1 VAGDA
6 RVSDLE
12 IAFHKTW
19 LGMVQ
24 PTDGLVVSVPV
35 LVAAQCMRRLEP
47 SFQHRFVALCPEG
60 AGGRTLA
67 DLESLF
73 AEILDLPKDMWDR
86 GDALPADLCHYVPE
100 GQQTIRPTLALR
112 RPGASTTSDSADDGR
127 TAAARA
133 AEPYVFLVWDLP
145 PGLELD
151 KPETTTGPW
160 HYPPSAKFDR
170 LLRHCR
176 SPIGLLSNRRELR
189 LIYAPHGESS
199 GTITFRVADMASV
212 GGRPILEAFV
222 MLLSGTRWFGVA
234 EEHQLPALLRESR
247 LRQANVTNALAA
259 QVFEALQILL
269 AGFEAAGERDGHDL
283 LRDALTRSDDHLYGG
298 LLTVLLRLVFLLYA
312 EDRGLMPVDDDFYA
326 EHLSLLQLY
335 EQLQRDQGLYPDS
348 MSRRYGAWD
357 RLVSVFRSVFLGV
370 KSGDLH
376 LPPRRGDLFDPH
388 RFPFLEGWGPGGS
401 APITLAT
408 DRAAVRVPSV
418 DDGAIYEVLHRLLVL
433 EGQRLSYRTLD
444 VEQIGSVYEAL
455 MGYHVV
461 RLEAPAVCLRPLRVW
476 VSAREILAEK
486 NRDSWLQ
493 EQAGLAKA
501 QAKKLA
507 EALKGLGSDDEE
519 AALVALEGG
528 KASGTERAGAG
539 RLVLQPGTERRR
551 TSSHYTP
558 RSLSEPIVRRTLEPL
573 LAAMKP
579 LPTAKGI
586 LELKICDPAMGSG
599 AFLVE
604 TCRFLADRLVEAW
617 TREGQLDT
625 VAAQHPDV
633 VHHARR
639 LIAQRCLYGVDKN
652 PFAVGLAKLSLW
664 LATLAKELP
673 FTFLDHAL
681 RCGDSLVGLSFEQ
694 ICEFN
699 WASPLTGGKPK
710 SAQFELFGRELEQA
724 LAEAIG
730 LRQRI
735 CDLAGDPTPQAQREK
750 ERLLGDAD
758 DAMDRVRLAADVC
771 VGAFFAADKDKSRE
785 AERER
790 RRGLVEH
797 WLRTGEP
804 KPPEQLELQAALHD
818 RVRPFHWGVEFPEVF
833 HVDRPDPLEGGRVNK
848 QAWMDAFLG
857 NPPFM
862 GGSQVSGALGDSYRD
877 WLLSVHSG
885 AHGNADYCA
894 HFFRRCASLLGKH
907 GTIGLIATNTISQG
921 DTRATGLQTLLGL
934 HGYAIY
940 EAIRTMPWPGDA
952 AVEVSVVHLAR
963 GEPTTVHGEPRLDG
977 RLVPGINSMLRGQ
990 PERAHPSPLRSNERL
1005 SFHGCKIYGQGFL
1018 LPPEERALLV
1028 SRAARNAERV
1038 FPYIGGEEINNSP
1051 AHAFER
1057 YVINFGTM
1065 SLSEAE
1071 RWPDLIAIVRERVKP
1086 ERDSKTNNAIAL
1098 RQKEYW
1104 WRFRSDTP
1112 QLREAVQGLTRC
1124 LVTAR
1129 VTKHLCFSFQPTNVT
1144 LNEKVVAFPFDGFGH
1159 FALMQSRVHVAW
1171 AWLLS
1176 STMKTDL
1183 NYSPSDCFETFPF
1196 PTIDPR
1202 CLSASLDT
1210 PGERLYSA
1218 RAKFMIETQ
1227 QGLTKTY
1234 NLLKSPTCRDPA
1246 IVELRQLHEDLDR
1259 AVLAAYRAH
1268 AGWPDIAVPPYGTPT
1283 TPAEQ
1288 RALEAF
1294 EDNVIDRLF
1303 HLNAERAAGEAK
1315 AAAGK
1320 ATKKKS
1326 TAKKKTAKKP
1336 ASAKGDMFE
1345 SAE

>member
-1 VAGDA
+1 M
-6 RVSDLE
+6 SDLE

-47 SFQHRFVALCPEG
+47 AFQQRFVALCPPGGADG
-60 AGGRTLA
+60 AGRAVA
-67 DLESLF
+67 DLDALL

-86 GDALPADLCHYVPE
+86 EGALPADLCLYVPE

-112 RPGASTTSDSADDGR
+112 RPGPASAAPDTSTDDGR

-133 AEPYVFLVWDLP
+133 AEPYAFIVWDLP
-145 PGLELD
+145 SGLDLD

-170 LLRHCR
+170 LLRYCR

-189 LIYAPHGESS
+189 LVYAPHGESS

-234 EEHQLPALLRESR
+234 EEHQLPSLLRESR
-247 LRQANVTNALAA
+247 VRQANVTNALAA

-283 LRDALTRSDDHLYGG
+283 LRDALTRNDDHLYGG

-326 EHLSLLQLY
+326 EHLSILQLY

-418 DDGAIYEVLHRLLVL
+418 DDGTIYEVLHRLLFL

-476 VSAREILAEK
+476 VTAREILAEK
-486 NRDSWLQ
+486 TRDSWLQ

-507 EALKGLGSDDEE
+507 DALKGLGSDDEE
-519 AALVALEGG
+519 AGLVVLESG

-539 RLVLQPGTERRR
+539 RLVLQPGSERRR

-604 TCRFLADRLVEAW
+604 ACRFLADRLVEAW
-617 TREGQLDT
+617 TREGQLET

-694 ICEFN
+694 ICEFD
-699 WASPLTGGKPK
+699 WAPQSAGAKPMSP
-710 SAQFELFGRELEQA
+710 QFELFGRELEQA

-735 CDLAGDPTPQAQREK
+735 CDLASDPTPQAQREK
-750 ERLLGDAD
+750 ERLLHDAD

-771 VGAFFAADKDKSRE
+771 VGAFFAYDKDKARQE
-785 AERER
+785 ERER
-790 RRGLVEH
+790 RRGLVER

-804 KPPEQLELQAALHD
+804 KSPDLLELQAALHE

-848 QAWMDAFLG
+848 EAWVDAFLG
-857 NPPFM
+857 NPPFA
-862 GGSQVSGALGDSYRD
+862 GKNQVIDANGSDYLE
-877 WLLSVHSG
+877 WLMAVHVG
-885 AHGNADYCA
+885 AHGLADYSA
-894 HFFRRCASLLGKH
+894 HFFRRTASLLGKH
-907 GTIGLIATNTISQG
+907 GTIGLLATKTIGQG
-921 DTRATGLQTLLGL
+921 DTRASALQPLIRDQGFVV
-934 HGYAIY
+934 Y
-940 EAIRTMPWPGDA
+940 EATRSMPWPGEA
-952 AVEVSVVHLAR
+952 AVAVAVVHLAR
-963 GEPTTVHGEPRLDG
+963 GAPVDSEPRRLLDG
-977 RLVPGINSMLRGQ
+977 SSVAAVNSRLRGKPEQ
-990 PERAHPSPLRSNERL
+990 PDPSQLSANSGLGFIGTYVLGLGFTLTPSERDH
-1005 SFHGCKIYGQGFL
+1005 
-1018 LPPEERALLV
+1018 LV
-1028 SRAARNAERV
+1028 ARDRRNAERI
-1038 FPYIGGEEINNSP
+1038 FPYIGGEEINTSP
-1051 AHAFER
+1051 TQTFER
-1057 YVINFGTM
+1057 FVIDFGAM
-1065 SLSEAE
+1065 DLSEAE
-1071 RWPDLIAIVRERVKP
+1071 RWPDLIAILRERVKP
-1086 ERDSKTNNAIAL
+1086 QRDGDKRASYRDRWWWYAER
-1098 RQKEYW
+1098 R
-1104 WRFRSDTP
+1104 P
-1112 QLREAVQGLTRC
+1112 QLYAAIRPLRRC
-1124 LVTAR
+1124 LVTAQ
-1129 VTKHLCFSFQPTNVT
+1129 VTKHLCFSFQPTDRVIT
-1144 LNEKVVAFPFDGFGH
+1144 QKVVVFPLDRYAH
-1159 FALMQSRVHVAW
+1159 FAVLQSRVHVPW
-1171 AWLLS
+1171 IWLLS

-1183 NYSPSDCFETFPF
+1183 TYSPSEGFETFPF
-1196 PTIDPR
+1196 PTLDPR
-1202 CLSASLDT
+1202 ALPASLDA
-1210 PGERLYSA
+1210 PGEALYRA
-1218 RAKFMIETQ
+1218 RAEYMVEVQ
-1227 QGLTKTY
+1227 QGLTQTY
-1234 NLLKSPTCRDPA
+1234 NLLKDPTCHDPA
-1246 IVELRQLHEDLDR
+1246 IVELRRLHEELDR
-1259 AVLAAYRAH
+1259 AVLVAYREH
-1268 AGWPDIAVPPYGTPT
+1268 AGWPAIPVPPYGTPK
-1283 TPAEQ
+1283 TPAEE

-1294 EDNVIDRLF
+1294 EDEVIDRLF
-1303 HLNAERAAGEAK
+1303 QLNAERATAE
-1315 AAAGK
+1315 AAAATPPNGK
-1320 ATKKKS
+1320 ATKKKA
-1326 TAKKKTAKKP
+1326 TAKKKTVKKP
-1336 ASAKGDMFE
+1336 ASTKADLFEGDV
-1345 SAE
+1345 